1 MRFKFILEP
10 DNTITVLQED
20 QDTTISIENDGDNK
34 ILTIDMEEP
43 ESIVDVRIPPGVDD

>member
-1 MRFKFILEP
+1 MRFKFRLEP

-20 QDTTISIENDGDNK
+20 QDTNISIENDGDNK

-43 ESIVDVRIPPGVDD
+43 ESIIDVRIPPGAED